1 MYYYSY
7 ISLGTGDTA
16 HIRQV
21 QEEEMC
27 YKNTLRNPTEIQ
39 EQEPEHSRALGN
51 LESHEEWNLLPG
63 ELSHD
68 VCVSFYT
75 PHLFPPD

>member
-7 ISLGTGDTA
+7 ISLGAGDTA

-39 EQEPEHSRALGN
+39 EQEPKHSWALGN
-51 LESHEEWNLLPG
+51 LESHG
-63 ELSHD
+63 E
-68 VCVSFYT
+68 
-75 PHLFPPD
+75 